1 MLKLIGDN
9 KTTRDVV
16 MMTLDKKIVVV
27 KIILLGLFMGGCS
40 NTVKVYSGPD
50 LPRNQISVIN
60 AHKQTG
66 QSASMLIRRVNGV
79 ETMEGSNA
87 NIQVVPGKQTLRVEL
102 HKTGSSSDSFS
113 DMRSINTLSFFTQ
126 PGKLYR
132 VYGDIDNG
140 MGRVW
145 IVDSKNNPV
154 AFADM
159 ASLYHWEN
167 QNQ

>member
-1 MLKLIGDN
+1 
-9 KTTRDVV
+9 
-16 MMTLDKKIVVV
+16 MMTLDKKVVL
-27 KIILLGLFMGGCS
+27 KIALLGFLTGGCS

-50 LPRNQISVIN
+50 LPPDQISVIN

-87 NIQVVPGKQTLRVEL
+87 NIQVLPGKQTLRIEL

-113 DMRSINTLSFFTQ
+113 DMRSINTLSFFSK
-126 PGKLYR
+126 PGMFYR

-145 IVDSKNNPV
+145 IVDGKNKPV

-159 ASLYHWEN
+159 ASLYHWEK